1 MSDRTTH
8 ERAPSIKVIPMY
20 DNILLPTDGSEGTE
34 DAVEQAF
41 DLAKTYDATV
51 HALYVIDL
59 KEVNA
64 IEHTFD
70 TTMYTEK
77 FREEGESVLDE
88 LSRRGED
95 VGIDIVTEIREGVPH
110 ETILEYSDEEGIDLI
125 VMGTHGRTGLD
136 RYLVGSVTE
145 KVVRLSDLPVLTTRF
160 SESE

>member
-1 MSDRTTH
+1 
-8 ERAPSIKVIPMY
+8 MY

-34 DAVEQAF
+34 GAVAHAF

-51 HALYVIDL
+51 HTLYVIDL

-70 TTMYTEK
+70 TTEYTAE
-77 FREEGESVLDE
+77 FRSEGESVL
-88 LSRRGED
+88 ED
-95 VGIDIVTEIREGVPH
+95 LEARAEDAGIEINTVLEEGVPH
-110 ETILEYSDEEGIDLI
+110 EVILEYSDDEEMDLI

-145 KVVRLSDLPVLTTRF
+145 KVVRLSDVPVLTTRLT
-160 SESE
+160 SPE

>member
-1 MSDRTTH
+1 
-8 ERAPSIKVIPMY
+8 MY
-20 DNILLPTDGSEGTE
+20 NQILLPTDGSGGTE
-34 DAVEQAF
+34 DAVDRAF

-70 TTMYTEK
+70 STEYVEL
-77 FREEGESVLDE
+77 FREEGEAILEDLQTRAEDAGVDLVSVIE
-88 LSRRGED
+88 Q
-95 VGIDIVTEIREGVPH
+95 GIPH
-110 ETILEYSDEEGIDLI
+110 EVILEYSNDQEIDLI

-145 KVVRLSDLPVLTTRF
+145 KVVRLSNVPVLTTRLTDA
-160 SESE
+160 E